1 MDAQGPM
8 VAIPR
13 LDVGRGPACWG
24 MSRLHRYGPSLH
36 VETNLNSRTYRP
48 RKLREGTA
56 DLGPEYK
63 PREGGSGS
71 RMSKQTG
78 EHTGRKRGR
87 GDGLSEV
94 TLSVTS
100 NFSAGRDSCVCPGS
114 WDTLTTFVTKPG
126 SAAHASRSCRTLIRS
141 PRKSIARQRLVPN
154 KIKITEL

>member
-1 MDAQGPM
+1 M

-71 RMSKQTG
+71 RMSKLVSTPEGSGGGGTG
-78 EHTGRKRGR
+78 CLKAPCLLPPTSLQGGTAVCVLEAGTHLLP
-87 GDGLSEV
+87 LSLSQV
-94 TLSVTS
+94 QRPTLAARAERS
-100 NFSAGRDSCVCPGS
+100 SAPHVN
-114 WDTLTTFVTKPG
+114 
-126 SAAHASRSCRTLIRS
+126 
-141 PRKSIARQRLVPN
+141 RLPDNV
-154 KIKITEL
+154 

>member
-1 MDAQGPM
+1 M

-87 GDGLSEV
+87 GDGLSEG

-114 WDTLTTFVTKPG
+114 WDTLPLSLSQVQRPTLAARAERP
-126 SAAHASRSCRTLIRS
+126 SAPHVN
-141 PRKSIARQRLVPN
+141 RLPDNV
-154 KIKITEL
+154 